1 MLAGGRQ
8 VRRRTRPTGGGAAS
22 DHQLFCLAQ
31 SFDRCYS
38 QLSWDRR
45 PPQPPDRGPFHA
57 DGWTNGPRVRGARRR
72 RRPSRSGPATP
83 TPRAGPA
90 VLDNSPGPAH
100 CARAA
105 PAAQP
110 HTADRD
116 WRTTRSCVW
125 CARVDQQGKGTEG
138 ALGRARAGVRRGGP
152 GLPLAETPT
161 YLAAGAARRRCRWG
175 RGGRAGPTKPRA
187 CVAPAWKGSQ
197 RGSPRPRGLVQRGGG
212 HAPPLLTAATPG
224 GCVQRLLGGGGW
236 RGRRAPR
243 VGTARQAVAR
253 RRVSKPL
260 SVAAPCAQLSSQ
272 HAVRVVARARPRSLS
287 VPIPHA
293 PPPP

>member
-138 ALGRARAGVRRGGP
+138 ALGRARAGVRRGGRVSRSQRRRRIWPRALP
-152 GLPLAETPT
+152 GGVVGG
-161 YLAAGAARRRCRWG
+161 GAAAVRGPPNLGRVWPPRGKEASAGRPAPVASF
-175 RGGRAGPTKPRA
+175 RGG
-187 CVAPAWKGSQ
+187 
-197 RGSPRPRGLVQRGGG
+197 
-212 HAPPLLTAATPG
+212 
-224 GCVQRLLGGGGW
+224 
-236 RGRRAPR
+236 
-243 VGTARQAVAR
+243 VGTR
-253 RRVSKPL
+253 P
-260 SVAAPCAQLSSQ
+260 PC
-272 HAVRVVARARPRSLS
+272 
-287 VPIPHA
+287 
-293 PPPP
+293 